1 MFLLVTYDIP
11 DDRRR
16 LKVMWTLEGFGSR
29 VQKSVFECNL
39 TGQQYQKLKE
49 KVLKE
54 VNREEDSVRYY
65 SLCQV
70 CQGKVEIQGTGEVMK
85 DPPFYV
91 V

>member
-1 MFLLVTYDIP
+1 MFLLVTYDIS

-16 LKVMWTLEGFGSR
+16 LKTMRTLEGFGNR

-39 TGQQYQKLKE
+39 TGEQYQKLKE

-54 VNREEDSVRYY
+54 LDQKEDSVRYY
-65 SLCQV
+65 SLCQL
-70 CQGKVEIQGTGEVMK
+70 CQGKVEIQGAGEVTK
-85 DPPFYV
+85 EPSFYV